1 MVLVV
6 DAYFASVWNRLDLVC
21 LLSSLESAIHLTGLR
36 HTVGPTIMTALGIA
50 RSLRPIRLVTR
61 SGALRELV
69 DSLVSSARNVVHVLA
84 WLFSVYVIFAVVG
97 NALFGG
103 RLRLICLPYMSA
115 LYVCPIYLLMCLP
128 YMSALY
134 VCPTCLPYMSAL
146 YVCLICLPYMSAWYM
161 CLAPQLTWAARS
173 SQARCRILV

>member
-1 MVLVV
+1 MPVVLVV

-115 LYVCPIYLLMCLP
+115 LYVCLSAIAQVFCPVLPFPFLLHLSHP
-128 YMSALY
+128 PGPP
-134 VCPTCLPYMSAL
+134 PTLSPTDPVPRAY
-146 YVCLICLPYMSAWYM
+146 
-161 CLAPQLTWAARS
+161 
-173 SQARCRILV
+173 

>member
-1 MVLVV
+1 VPVVLVV

-115 LYVCPIYLLMCLP
+115 LYVCLICLP

-146 YVCLICLPYMSAWYM
+146 YVCLICLPGM
-161 CLAPQLTWAARS
+161 CALHLS
-173 SQARCRILV
+173 